1 MNITKNAAMK
11 KAVTELWK
19 HYLLSIA
26 SGDIMLGEVADQL
39 YISDLDFSCLK
50 RLGKKRA
57 IMDLVTTGFSGTID
71 DAVDNLYYEY
81 DDMKPYSYLLDFMS
95 PEDAWDAMFRY
106 IAVHTEYYDASLI
119 TKNPYYTHVKAPTA
133 KKGNIKLTTTDYL
146 AGEFFQTYHKK
157 YTRTDPFGYAN
168 IGFFDGKVKFPVL
181 LENGKVW
188 MSVVISEIESMEKPI
203 ELAHGKV
210 ITYGLGLGYYA
221 FMAAEKPE
229 VESVTVVE
237 MNPKVISLFE
247 KHLLPQFPHKEKIHI
262 VEADALE
269 FIDQQEDGEYQVAFS
284 DFWGGVTDG
293 LELYLKFMPK
303 TARFKKTRHE
313 YWIETCFL
321 EYYFRPVIMKVLLKK
336 VLGKDIKLPKVGEE
350 ETKAS
355 KAFEAFLETWNVSI
369 DSVEKLHYVLGNKT
383 LIPLMR
389 RFACAYQKKE
399 EK

>member
-81 DDMKPYSYLLDFMS
+81 DDMKPYSYLMDFMS

-106 IAVHTEYYDASLI
+106 IAAHTEYYDASLI

-133 KKGNIKLTTTDYL
+133 QKGNIKLTTTDYL

-262 VEADALE
+262 VEAD
-269 FIDQQEDGEYQVAFS
+269 
-284 DFWGGVTDG
+284 
-293 LELYLKFMPK
+293 
-303 TARFKKTRHE
+303 KKTRHE

-369 DSVEKLHYVLGNKT
+369 DSVEKLYYVLGNKT

-389 RFACAYQKKE
+389 RFACAYQKTE